1 MGEAVLKYFLHNGK
15 EYEVNNF
22 DNIYKEVSPSI
33 YEVIRLINGKPVFLE
48 DHIERLNNSAKLLNV
63 DYYADVEI
71 IRQQII
77 QLAKLNNIQNYNV
90 KIVVNNF
97 NTLDVYL
104 FFIKSIY
111 PSEADYENG
120 VKTTL
125 YKAIRENPNA
135 KVINSTLRQ
144 KINKHIEE
152 NNLYEAILVNNFDEI
167 TEGSRSN
174 IFFIKDNK
182 LYTAPKEDVLVG
194 ITRIKVIEIAKK
206 LGLEVIEDKIKV
218 NQINEFQACFL
229 TGTSPKVLPISHIDD
244 KVFDVKNS
252 VLKKI
257 MLEYDNIINNG
268 SNITHNL

>member
-1 MGEAVLKYFLHNGK
+1 MGEAVLQYFLHNGK

-63 DYYADVEI
+63 DYSANVEK

-77 QLAKLNNIQNYNV
+77 QLANLNNIQNYNI

-97 NTLDVYL
+97 NNPNVYL
-104 FFIKSIY
+104 FFIKSVY
-111 PSEADYENG
+111 PSEDAYENG

-125 YKAIRENPNA
+125 FKAIRENPNA
-135 KVINSTLRQ
+135 KVINSALRE
-144 KINKHIEE
+144 KINKHLEE
-152 NNLYEAILVNNFDEI
+152 NNLYEAILVNNNDEI

-174 IFFIKDNK
+174 IFFIKGNK

-194 ITRIKVIEIAKK
+194 ITRIKVMEIAKR
-206 LGLEVIEDKIKV
+206 LGLEVVEDKIKV
-218 NQINEFQACFL
+218 NQIDEFDACFL
-229 TGTSPKVLPISHIDD
+229 TGTSPKVLPISQIDS
-244 KVFDVKNS
+244 KVFNVKNT

-257 MLEYDNIINNG
+257 MQEYDKML
-268 SNITHNL
+268 S

>member
-1 MGEAVLKYFLHNGK
+1 MGEAVLKYFLHNAK

-63 DYYADVEI
+63 NYCADVEI

-111 PSEADYENG
+111 PSEADYKNG

-144 KINKHIEE
+144 KINKHLEE

-206 LGLEVIEDKIKV
+206 LELEVIEDKIKV

-257 MLEYDNIINNG
+257 MLEYDKML
-268 SNITHNL
+268 S